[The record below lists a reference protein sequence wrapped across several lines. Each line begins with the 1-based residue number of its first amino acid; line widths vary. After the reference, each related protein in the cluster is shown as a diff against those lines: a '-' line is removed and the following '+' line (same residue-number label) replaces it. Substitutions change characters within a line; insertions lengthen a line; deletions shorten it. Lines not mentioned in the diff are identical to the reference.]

1 MNKEGDLIGG
11 GQKERESLA
20 PYPVPIAG
28 QVHNHTPTTPQGS
41 PVPFS
46 KIEFINISGRPDLL
60 LWNLVLAGVRT
71 HT

>member
-46 KIEFINISGRPDLL
+46 KIELL
-60 LWNLVLAGVRT
+60 IFRDVQTCSFGIWFWRG
-71 HT
+71 